1 MSADDTVIRS
11 LREEISD
18 VDRAIVEGINRRLRL
33 VARIKDYKT
42 AQGIEF
48 VDPEREAWMFTYQ
61 SRANRGPLSQDGLER
76 IYRQLLDLT
85 KRELSDPYSS

>member
-1 MSADDTVIRS
+1 MSSDDPVIRS

-33 VARIKDYKT
+33 VARIKDYKLSR
-42 AQGIEF
+42 GIGF
-48 VDPEREAWMFTYQ
+48 VDPDQEAWMVTYQ

-76 IYRQLLDLT
+76 IYKQLLDLT
-85 KRELSDPYSS
+85 KDELADD